1 MQSLPVDFPEER
13 GLVAMVLSGFYVI
26 FPLVR
31 VHPLVSQV
39 NQLTVVLLCSLMIPL
54 RRYNFN
60 EKREETTGFI
70 EALGRRKTRPPQSR
84 NRLRGEIGFVA

>member
-13 GLVAMVLSGFYVI
+13 GLMAMVLSGFYVI

-54 RRYNFN
+54 RRYIFN
-60 EKREETTGFI
+60 EKEKKRQVSSK
-70 EALGRRKTRPPQSR
+70 R
-84 NRLRGEIGFVA
+84 